1 MHNLRR
7 HPARLLAFVTAACL
21 ACLQATAGAEH
32 GVWLREDDQDDAVR
46 LVLVNDYHAPVQVAW
61 HVSELENAV
70 SDGPFAG
77 VITLAARSE
86 QALVTLSARRPAA
99 WSFAHHHHYLHGD
112 PNARHAEATRYRPP
126 FGAGERYLVSQ
137 AWPDVFTH
145 ADAPSRHALDLDM
158 PEGTPVHAA
167 RSGVVFVAVDS
178 FHAGGPDAWLAESAN
193 HLRVL
198 HDDGTMALYAH
209 LAAGSLLVQPGQR
222 VTRGQR
228 VAASGNTGFSTGPHL
243 HFAVQRNSARGV
255 ESLPVLF
262 EDPQDV
268 AAGRAPRRGEYLAA
282 PPWP

>member
-1 MHNLRR
+1 MSYLRR
-7 HPARLLAFVTAACL
+7 PVGLLAFVTVACL
-21 ACLQATAGAEH
+21 VCLQAAAGAGH
-32 GVWLREDDQDDAVR
+32 GVWLREDDQDGAVR

-61 HVSELENAV
+61 RVADLENAAP
-70 SDGPFAG
+70 DGPSAG

-86 QALVTLSARRPAA
+86 QALVTLSALRTAA

-112 PNARHAEATRYRPP
+112 PKAVHAEATRYRPP

-137 AWPDVFTH
+137 VWPDVFTH

-167 RSGVVFVAVDS
+167 RSGVVFVAIDS
-178 FHAGGPDAWLAESAN
+178 FQAGGPDAWLAESAN
-193 HLRVL
+193 HLHVL

-209 LAAGSLLVQPGQR
+209 LAAGSLLVRPGER

-243 HFAVQRNSARGV
+243 HFAVQRNSPRGV
-255 ESLPVLF
+255 ESLPVRF
-262 EDPQDV
+262 EAPQ
-268 AAGRAPRRGEYLAA
+268 AAAGGRAPRRGEYLAA
-282 PPWP
+282 PLWP